1 MVARGLSADWI
12 AHRLRVSPTTVR
24 AWRRTMDTK
33 RAFAELRRRVM
44 QLPAWQRDQIG
55 TEIAN
60 ASARRWS

>member
-1 MVARGLSADWI
+1 MVARGLPVGWI
-12 AHRLRVSPTTVR
+12 AQRLAVSPTTVR
-24 AWRRTMDTK
+24 TWRRTMDTK
-33 RAFAELRRRVM
+33 RTLAELRRRVM

>member
-1 MVARGLSADWI
+1 MVARGMPVEWI
-12 AHRLRVSPTTVR
+12 AHRLQVSPTTVR

-33 RAFAELRRRVM
+33 RPFAELRRRVM
-44 QLPAWQRDQIG
+44 QLPAWQREQIA